1 MDTTHQKA
9 GRLGL
14 ATCLALVAPFSACT
28 SMPGASKTAAP
39 SGSAQMASAQLG
51 GGLRLTGDQQV
62 PPVATSALG
71 AATIAIADDGSV
83 RGAISTVG
91 LSGTMAHIHIGAPGV
106 NGPPIIT
113 LSKAAQGEWLVPPGS
128 RLTAEQLKVFRAGGL
143 YVNVHSEAY
152 KDGEIRTQLRP

>member
-1 MDTTHQKA
+1 M
-9 GRLGL
+9 
-14 ATCLALVAPFSACT
+14 
-28 SMPGASKTAAP
+28 
-39 SGSAQMASAQLG
+39 
-51 GGLRLTGDQQV
+51 

-128 RLTAEQLKVFRAGGL
+128 RLTAEQLKAFRAGGL